1 MNKNIILD
9 CERMKYPYTGLY
21 YFCKELGAALI
32 RTNQSSNNHLAF
44 YVPEKEKGVFGE
56 EQKYFIQNH
65 LHKFFPKKVSAF
77 DIWHCTYQGTNY
89 LPPARSKVKI
99 VTTIHDLNF
108 LHQGKSEGKQN
119 KYLQKMQRLIDRSDA
134 IVTISNFVK
143 DQVSENLETGTKKIE
158 VIYNGRNT
166 PDTLSSKKPVAVNN
180 RPFFFTIGTIT
191 DKKNFHVLAAMLLN
205 NDYDLVIAGITQSQ
219 NYHAR
224 IVEEAR
230 SLGVE
235 SRVKLIGAV
244 TEEEKYWLFKN
255 CAAFCFP
262 SLAEGFGLPVI
273 EAMQFGTPV
282 ILSKATSLPEVG
294 GPHAIYFEG
303 MEKELITQAAT
314 DFLNTNIDDN
324 TRKRLI
330 QWSHQFDWN
339 VAARKYW
346 ELYETI
352 L

>member
-1 MNKNIILD
+1 
-9 CERMKYPYTGLY
+9 MKYPYTGLY
-21 YFCKELGAALI
+21 YFCKELGNALL
-32 RTNQSSNNHLAF
+32 RQKPPGSNMAF
-44 YVPEKEKGVFGE
+44 YVPEKEKGIFGR
-56 EQKYFIQNH
+56 EQEYFIQNH

-89 LPPARSKVKI
+89 LPPARNKIKI

-143 DQVSENLETGTKKIE
+143 GQVLENLEVGFKKVK
-158 VIYNGRNT
+158 VIYNGRNS
-166 PDTLSSKKPVAVNN
+166 PDSPLFKKPDAVAN

-191 DKKNFHVLAAMLLN
+191 DKKNFHVLAAMLLH

-219 NYHAR
+219 HYYAR
-224 IVEEAR
+224 IMEEAR

-294 GPHAIYFEG
+294 GPHASYFSALDEVSVN
-303 MEKELITQAAT
+303 KAAT
-314 DFLNTNIDDN
+314 DFLNSTFDDAS
-324 TRKRLI
+324 RSRLI
-330 QWSHQFDWN
+330 KWADQFSWD
-339 VAARKYW
+339 VAAKKYW
-346 ELYETI
+346 ELYEEI
-352 L
+352 

>member
-1 MNKNIILD
+1 MSKNIIFD

-21 YFCKELGAALI
+21 YFCKELGNALLRQKLPGDNI
-32 RTNQSSNNHLAF
+32 AF
-44 YVPEKEKGVFGE
+44 YLPEKEKNVFGK

-65 LHKFFPKKVSAF
+65 LHKFFPKNVSRY

-89 LPPARSKVKI
+89 LPPARSKVKVI
-99 VTTIHDLNF
+99 TTIHDLNF

-119 KYLQKMQRLIDRSDA
+119 KYLQRMQRLIDRSDA

-143 DQVSENLETGTKKIE
+143 DQVLENLETGSKKIE
-158 VIYNGRNT
+158 VIYNGRNS
-166 PDTLSSKKPVAVNN
+166 PAVLSFKKPKAVNC

-219 NYHAR
+219 NYYTR

-235 SRVKLIGAV
+235 NRVKMIGTV
-244 TEEEKYWLFKN
+244 TEAEKYWLFKN

-294 GPHAIYFEG
+294 GPHAAYFSALDEASVN
-303 MEKELITQAAT
+303 KAAT
-314 DFLNTNIDDN
+314 DFLNSTFDE
-324 TRKRLI
+324 TSRACLI
-330 QWSHQFDWN
+330 NWANRFSWD
-339 VAARKYW
+339 VAAKKYW
-346 ELYETI
+346 ELYTKI
-352 L
+352 SV